1 MNRYTKEQKRI
12 LKMIKQN
19 PGRVIITAEQG
30 LGKIKK
36 IY

>member
-1 MNRYTKEQKRI
+1 MSKYTKEQKRI
-12 LKMIKQN
+12 LKLLKEN
-19 PGRVIITAEQG
+19 PGKIIITAEQG